1 MSKPSFIRSDQVR
14 RIQSAPCGGGG
25 GVMATTETCGVVRR
39 EGNRGE
45 GEVVHS
51 NTVFLKKCNGSVSL
65 S

>member
-1 MSKPSFIRSDQVR
+1 
-14 RIQSAPCGGGG
+14 
-25 GVMATTETCGVVRR
+25 MATTETCGVVRR